1 MDPEE
6 VPDLEYIIESLAG
19 RHTITVELLAHL
31 ARTKLWTAKRL
42 REKLEEKGFRLAFRK
57 NGELVNIQESYEKL
71 YDLSELTEA
80 EQNILEAFSV
90 FP

>member
-1 MDPEE
+1 M
-6 VPDLEYIIESLAG
+6 
-19 RHTITVELLAHL
+19 
-31 ARTKLWTAKRL
+31 KRL
-42 REKLEEKGFRLAFRK
+42 REELESKGFRLK
-57 NGELVNIQESYEKL
+57 YIDKEDKLVNIQESYEKI